1 MATDQHSHGGRRPHF
16 HRGRR
21 GPDRRGDR
29 RPQSQAAPDPARTDG
44 IDVDQ
49 IVREIKA
56 RIAQRHGIDL
66 SASQIQELAARRLE
80 AILDPRGIKPSLL
93 EQLRKSAGTPANIA
107 PVEQPAGYEF
117 EDHTIF
123 DTHNGLLRGIRKMLN
138 PLLKL
143 FFNPN
148 PIAHA
153 LNTQAKLNKDSAK
166 REQERE
172 RTQAEW
178 NALHYTLVERLV
190 TELSRTSIEAQSLAM
205 KVEALSARVDFYE
218 RRVRGLENTAQPVQP
233 QPVQPVQPSQP
244 AQAPAYPQV
253 PPARAQ
259 AGGNAGAGDATG
271 DGARR
276 RRRRRRGRRGPGAP
290 DASAPIAGGAVV
302 DGADEPA
309 PVDGADESA
318 PEMAG
323 DDEPAD
329 EGMPMEGES
338 QQEGD
343 GADEPSPGWTGAPEQ
358 VPAVETS
365 TDAPQTFSAPDTPAP
380 APAPADVPAPAP
392 DSGTTG
398 TPEGS

>member
-1 MATDQHSHGGRRPHF
+1 MATDQHPHGNRRPHF

-21 GPDRRGDR
+21 GNDRRGDR
-29 RPQSQAAPDPARTDG
+29 DRRPQAAPTPDPGRTDG

-93 EQLRKSAGTPANIA
+93 EQLRKSAGTPAQIA
-107 PVEQPAGYEF
+107 PLEPPAGYEF
-117 EDHTIF
+117 EDHTIY
-123 DTHNGLLRGIRKMLN
+123 DTHNGLLRAIRKLLN

-153 LNTQAKLNKDSAK
+153 LNTQAKLNKEAAR

-178 NALHYTLVERLV
+178 NSLHYTLVERLV
-190 TELSRTSIEAQSLAM
+190 TELSRTSIEAQSQAM
-205 KVEALSARVDFYE
+205 RVEALSARVDLYE
-218 RRVRGLENTAQPVQP
+218 RRVRGLENTAQPTQTP
-233 QPVQPVQPSQP
+233 PAPSY
-244 AQAPAYPQV
+244 ASV
-253 PPARAQ
+253 PPARPS
-259 AGGNAGAGDATG
+259 GGGGGEPGAAETSG

-290 DASAPIAGGAVV
+290 DATGAVMA
-302 DGADEPA
+302 GAA
-309 PVDGADESA
+309 VT
-318 PEMAG
+318 PEMPG
-323 DDEPAD
+323 DDEGDDSPLAEVEVEGPEENGEMDPAPALTAAPD
-329 EGMPMEGES
+329 PPPPSSAPPAIGES
-338 QQEGD
+338 Q
-343 GADEPSPGWTGAPEQ
+343 APSEPAAIPIVNGGPTGPSQ
-358 VPAVETS
+358 
-365 TDAPQTFSAPDTPAP
+365 
-380 APAPADVPAPAP
+380 
-392 DSGTTG
+392 
-398 TPEGS
+398 GS

>member
-1 MATDQHSHGGRRPHF
+1 MATDQHSHGNRRPHF

-21 GPDRRGDR
+21 GNDRRGDR
-29 RPQSQAAPDPARTDG
+29 ERRPQPPGPAPDPSRADG

-93 EQLRKSAGTPANIA
+93 EQLRKSAGTPAQIA
-107 PVEQPAGYEF
+107 PLEPPAGYDF
-117 EDHTIF
+117 EDHTIY
-123 DTHNGLLRGIRKMLN
+123 DTHNGLLRAIRKLLN

-153 LNTQAKLNKDSAK
+153 LNTQAKLNTEAAK

-190 TELSRTSIEAQSLAM
+190 TELARTSIEAQSLAM
-205 KVEALSARVDFYE
+205 KVESLAARVDLYE
-218 RRVRGLENTAQPVQP
+218 RRVRGLENTAQP
-233 QPVQPVQPSQP
+233 
-244 AQAPAYPQV
+244 APAV
-253 PPARAQ
+253 PAPSFGPVSSVPSARPSGGSD
-259 AGGNAGAGDATG
+259 AGPTEASG
-271 DGARR
+271 DGSRR

-290 DASAPIAGGAVV
+290 DGTGPAIAGAAVTN
-302 DGADEPA
+302 
-309 PVDGADESA
+309 
-318 PEMAG
+318 EMPG
-323 DDEPAD
+323 DDEGDDGQPGEFEGPA
-329 EGMPMEGES
+329 
-338 QQEGD
+338 GD
-343 GADEPSPGWTGAPEQ
+343 GGMEPSPTFTAAP
-358 VPAVETS
+358 
-365 TDAPQTFSAPDTPAP
+365 DAPPDVPPPATAPQAISEPQAP
-380 APAPADVPAPAP
+380 AEPAAMPIANGGP
-392 DSGTTG
+392 TG
-398 TPEGS
+398 TSEGS

>member
-29 RPQSQAAPDPARTDG
+29 RPQQSQAAPEQARTDG

-66 SASQIQELAARRLE
+66 SAGQIQELAARRLE

-93 EQLRKSAGTPANIA
+93 EQLRKSAGAPAQIA
-107 PVEQPAGYEF
+107 PLEPPASYEF

-123 DTHNGLLRGIRKMLN
+123 DTHNGLLRALRKLLQ
-138 PLLKL
+138 PILKL

-153 LNTQAKLNKDSAK
+153 LNTQAKLNKDAAR

-190 TELSRTSIEAQSLAM
+190 TELARTSIEAQSLAM

-218 RRVRGLENTAQPVQP
+218 RRVRDLENTAQPAQP
-233 QPVQPVQPSQP
+233 
-244 AQAPAYPQV
+244 
-253 PPARAQ
+253 PPAAHVAVPSPRPVASGEVVAQ
-259 AGGNAGAGDATG
+259 EGSGE
-271 DGARR
+271 GARR
-276 RRRRRRGRRGPGAP
+276 RRRRRRGRRGPGGPEAP
-290 DASAPIAGGAVV
+290 GAPTIGAAVPL
-302 DGADEPA
+302 D
-309 PVDGADESA
+309 
-318 PEMAG
+318 AG
-323 DDEPAD
+323 DDDLADGDEAGDDGPMMDADAQPLGGEPPASWTAPADTTPALAQASPEPA
-329 EGMPMEGES
+329 
-338 QQEGD
+338 
-343 GADEPSPGWTGAPEQ
+343 ALGAPQ
-358 VPAVETS
+358 PVVE
-365 TDAPQTFSAPDTPAP
+365 AP
-380 APAPADVPAPAP
+380 AP
-392 DSGTTG
+392 SGPSAESGSTG